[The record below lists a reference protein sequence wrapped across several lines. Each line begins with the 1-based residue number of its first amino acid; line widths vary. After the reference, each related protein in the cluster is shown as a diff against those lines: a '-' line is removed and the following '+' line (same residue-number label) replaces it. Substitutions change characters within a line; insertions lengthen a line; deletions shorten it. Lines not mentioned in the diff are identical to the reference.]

1 MASNTES
8 AAEARGATKKEA
20 FFADVE
26 ERIQTFSLAP
36 RDGLDA
42 DVRTDLRL
50 CEGDILRGTLQTLPE
65 GFANNLHYH
74 PAYEGFWMVVE
85 GRVRF
90 HGAGERVIGE
100 FGPMEGVFIPRNGRY
115 WFTRVSEGPAR
126 LLQVRGDAREGANK
140 RVDVETQ
147 HADYGKSIVIERTE
161 DEGSPA

>member
-1 MASNTES
+1 MASNTDTDTR
-8 AAEARGATKKEA
+8 ARGAPKKEA
-20 FFADVE
+20 FFETVE

-90 HGAGERVIGE
+90 HGANDRVIGE

-115 WFTRVSEGPAR
+115 WFTRVSKETAR

-140 RVDVETQ
+140 RVDVEQQ
-147 HADYGKSIVIERTE
+147 HAAYGKSIVFERGE
-161 DEGSPA
+161 DA